1 MLNKYRICSRVAVLV
16 CLDSSKVNLFRCLV
30 VWMLVIMLDW
40 VGGLGSGRCFNVN
53 MCGKKIGF

>member
-40 VGGLGSGRCFNVN
+40 VGG
-53 MCGKKIGF
+53 